1 MPIRHFPWFP
11 PRSRVRENSSL
22 LPAPA
27 ADDVSGSQAG
37 LETDAMPL
45 VPIVVERSGRE
56 ERAFDIFSRLLKDRI
71 IFMQGVVDDDSANL
85 IVAQL
90 LFLQFDDPKADIH
103 LYINSPGGSV
113 TAGMAIYDTMHY
125 VTCDVA
131 TYCIGMAA
139 SMGATLLA
147 AGTKGKR
154 NALPHAEVMIHQV
167 LGGARGPA
175 TDMLIRSKQLLKTK
189 KVMNEILAKHTGQ
202 PLERIEKDTDRD
214 NFMSA
219 YEAREY
225 GLVDHVLE
233 RLPAALQP
241 RPSS

>member
-1 MPIRHFPWFP
+1 
-11 PRSRVRENSSL
+11 
-22 LPAPA
+22 
-27 ADDVSGSQAG
+27 
-37 LETDAMPL
+37 MPL

-56 ERAFDIFSRLLKDRI
+56 ERAFDIYSRLLKDRI
-71 IFMQGVVDDDSANL
+71 IFLQGQVDDDSASL
-85 IVAQL
+85 VVAQM

-125 VTCDVA
+125 ITCDVA
-131 TYCIGMAA
+131 TYCIGSAA
-139 SMGATLLA
+139 SMGAVLLA

-167 LGGARGPA
+167 LGGARGSA
-175 TDMLIRSKQLLKTK
+175 TDMMIRTKNLLRWK
-189 KVMNEILAKHTGQ
+189 KILNEILLRHTGQ
-202 PLERIEKDTDRD
+202 TLDRIEKDTDRD

-219 YEAREY
+219 KEAQEF

-233 RLPAALQP
+233 RLPVGQMPP
-241 RPSS
+241 RPAT

>member
-1 MPIRHFPWFP
+1 LRLCESVQSRKRRWKNIQGPLDGLPISDKAGKGRRH
-11 PRSRVRENSSL
+11 
-22 LPAPA
+22 
-27 ADDVSGSQAG
+27 
-37 LETDAMPL
+37 AMPSI
-45 VPIVVERSGRE
+45 PYVVERTGRE
-56 ERAFDIFSRLLKDRI
+56 ERVFDIYSRLLKDRI

-85 IVAQL
+85 IVAQML
-90 LFLQFDDPKADIH
+90 YLQFEDPKADIH

-113 TAGMAIYDTMHY
+113 TSGMAIYDTMRY
-125 VTCDVA
+125 ITCDVA

-167 LGGARGPA
+167 LGGAQGSA
-175 TDMLIRSKQLLKTK
+175 TDMLIRTKHLLKIK
-189 KVMNEILAKHTGQ
+189 KVMNDILVRHTGQ
-202 PLERIEKDTDRD
+202 PYERIEKDTDRD

-219 YEAREY
+219 QDAKEY

-233 RLPAALQP
+233 RILPGQMPP
-241 RPSS
+241 RSES